1 MRVIILSQYFPPEI
15 GAPQNR
21 LYELAV
27 RLKDKGIDIQILTA
41 MPNYPKMEIMDDYK
55 GRYYCIENM
64 NNLEVHRS
72 YIFVSKSK
80 SIFFRLINY
89 FSFVF
94 SSLLIGAIK
103 LKKADVLIC
112 ESPPLFLGISGWILA
127 KIKGAK
133 FIFNVSDLWPESA
146 EKLGLVTNKF
156 FLNMATV
163 LEEFCYRKST
173 IITGQTQGICNEI
186 KSRFPN
192 KRVYWLPNGVDE
204 KFFDTEHS
212 NVLLNWR
219 KENNFSENDFLL
231 LYAGI
236 IGFAQGL
243 EVILYTAELVREHTN
258 IKFIIL
264 GSGPEKEKL
273 LQLKQ
278 DLNLSNVFFY
288 DSQPKSQMPSI
299 VNSIDV
305 AVIPLKKLDLFLGA
319 IPSKIFENLAMKKP
333 ILLGVDGEARQLFIN
348 DGQAG
353 LYFEPE
359 NFSDLANKTML
370 LYNNREKV
378 ESLGSNGYNYVLKN
392 FSRNKIASEFI
403 NELKEINKNSELAT

>member
-41 MPNYPKMEIMDDYK
+41 MPNYPKMEIMNDYK
-55 GRYYCIENM
+55 GRYCCIENM

-156 FLNMATV
+156 FLKMATV

-299 VNSIDV
+299 VNAVDV

-378 ESLGSNGYNYVLKN
+378 ETLGSNGYNYVLKN
-392 FSRNKIASEFI
+392 FSRNKIAAEFLI
-403 NELKEINKNSELAT
+403 ELKEINKNSEQAT

>member
-41 MPNYPKMEIMDDYK
+41 MPNYPKMEIMNDYK

-156 FLNMATV
+156 FLKMATV

-299 VNSIDV
+299 VNAVDV

-378 ESLGSNGYNYVLKN
+378 ETLGSNGYNYVLKN
-392 FSRNKIASEFI
+392 FSRNKIAAEFLI
-403 NELKEINKNSELAT
+403 ELKEINKNSEQAT